1 MEIWG
6 NKLSEILMNA
16 TRDVV
21 IVAPY
26 IKNYALQRLVSNMS
40 EKLTSVTCVT
50 RWLPEDIASGVC
62 DLDIFSTLNGT
73 QGGRLLVQSNL
84 HGKYYRGDDRCLIG
98 SANLTSRGM
107 GWITPGNV
115 ELLVELPSNF
125 PGLRQWEETLLI
137 SAVEATKELHDQIE
151 QEADRIHGRQAFT
164 RIPEVEAADG
174 AGEPVSYW
182 VPKCSV
188 PARLWDIYSNRDAG
202 TTMLA
207 STRQAA
213 TEDLDALNPPKG
225 LSRSFF
231 EAYVV
236 GIMRQMP
243 LIVTIDDRAL
253 NGLTDTEAQAFLES
267 ELGDRAPYS
276 AHQTWDVLKEWIIYF
291 MGSLYRVETGEA
303 VLVKGQ
309 RLSN

>member
-98 SANLTSRGM
+98 SANLTKPRDGM
-107 GWITPGNV
+107 DNARECRTV
-115 ELLVELPSNF
+115 
-125 PGLRQWEETLLI
+125 
-137 SAVEATKELHDQIE
+137 
-151 QEADRIHGRQAFT
+151 GR
-164 RIPEVEAADG
+164 
-174 AGEPVSYW
+174 
-182 VPKCSV
+182 
-188 PARLWDIYSNRDAG
+188 
-202 TTMLA
+202 TTI
-207 STRQAA
+207 
-213 TEDLDALNPPKG
+213 K
-225 LSRSFF
+225 LSRAS
-231 EAYVV
+231 
-236 GIMRQMP
+236 
-243 LIVTIDDRAL
+243 
-253 NGLTDTEAQAFLES
+253 S
-267 ELGDRAPYS
+267 
-276 AHQTWDVLKEWIIYF
+276 
-291 MGSLYRVETGEA
+291 MGRDPFNLRCRGY
-303 VLVKGQ
+303 
-309 RLSN
+309 